1 LHEEFP
7 HIDVYLTN
15 SADLLFVSSASPL
28 PALDAGRVVE
38 KDLAGELAR
47 VGLAGQGDYGVRRI
61 GSQDLLAALVRLS
74 GAEPHSDFHPVVSLE
89 APKARFMGST
99 ARQLLTLMSLGM
111 PVLEMTDGRSPV
123 LLDEPVQ
130 FASTSIGS
138 ELHWVAGGV
147 RVAMVQANTSI
158 LGAVD
163 AEAAQRVARLRE
175 LSVASPVD
183 TAAWLEAVAPVAEYS
198 LGHLRE
204 PDLKGLWIDPTW
216 IDQAAQPEAIRA
228 VLAAYSAAARR
239 DAAAMAREG
248 KVALDAVGE
257 QAPALVKEQLLTILL
272 LGALNESGPA
282 EVAAMERLYGG
293 RVPPGGSY
301 GIARAYLLAWADS
314 ARP

>member
-1 LHEEFP
+1 
-7 HIDVYLTN
+7 
-15 SADLLFVSSASPL
+15 
-28 PALDAGRVVE
+28 
-38 KDLAGELAR
+38 

-61 GSQDLLAALVRLS
+61 GSQDLLGALVQLS

-111 PVLEMTDGRSPV
+111 PVLEMTDGRTPV

-130 FASTSIGS
+130 FAGTSIGS

-147 RVAMVQANTSI
+147 RVALVHGNANTLES
-158 LGAVD
+158 VD
-163 AEAAQRVARLRE
+163 AAAAKQVARLRE
-175 LSVASPVD
+175 LSLATPVD
-183 TAAWLEAVAPVAEYS
+183 TAAWLEAAATVAEYS

-204 PDLKGLWIDPTW
+204 PDLQGLWINPTW
-216 IDQAAQPEAIRA
+216 IDQGPQPEAVRA

-239 DAAAMAREG
+239 DAAAMSREG
-248 KVALDAVGE
+248 RIALEAVGE
-257 QAPALVKEQLLTILL
+257 QAPALVREQLLMIML

-282 EVAAMERLYGG
+282 EVAAVEREFGG

-301 GIARAYLLAWADS
+301 GLARAYLLAWADS